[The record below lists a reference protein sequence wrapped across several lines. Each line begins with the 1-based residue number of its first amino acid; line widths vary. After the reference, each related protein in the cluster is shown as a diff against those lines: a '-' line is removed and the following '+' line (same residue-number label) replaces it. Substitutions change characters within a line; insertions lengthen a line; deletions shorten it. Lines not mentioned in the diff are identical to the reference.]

1 MTSDQDYI
9 SSIEDWRAHRL
20 ARLTAED
27 GWLNII
33 GRWWLEQ
40 ASVSIGS
47 AEDNDVV
54 LPVGPAYVG
63 TLAQEAAGA
72 IAFQPANSGG
82 APITLTPDK
91 KSPSRFTVGRLLLEV
106 TTLAGQNALRI
117 RDRESHAGREFGGI
131 DYFPIDPAWRFVA
144 DWIPLAQPLTMT
156 VDTMIGIPTEVT
168 ITHKAAFTRDGVR
181 HELLPT
187 HGTPEAPQF
196 VIRDLTSGK
205 ETYPASRFL
214 FGEDIGADT
223 IMLDFNKA
231 INPPCAFTDH
241 AVCPLP
247 PPENVMPVRIAAGEL
262 ALHAT

>member
-1 MTSDQDYI
+1 MTSDQDYTHR
-9 SSIEDWRAHRL
+9 IEAWRADRV

-47 AEDNDVV
+47 ADDNDVV

-63 TLAQEAAGA
+63 TLAQEAGGA
-72 IAFQPANSGG
+72 IVFQPADSGG
-82 APITLTPDK
+82 APIRLTPDK
-91 KSPSRFTVGRLLLEV
+91 KSPSRFTVGRLLVEV
-106 TTLAGQNALRI
+106 TTLAGQHALRI
-117 RDRESHAGREFGGI
+117 RDREFPARENFPGI
-131 DYFPIDPAWRFVA
+131 DYFPIDPAWRVVA
-144 DWIPLAQPLTMT
+144 DWVRLEQPVTTT

-168 ITHKAAFTRDGVR
+168 ITHKAVFTRDGVR

-187 HGTPEAPQF
+187 HGTPQVPQF

-214 FGEDIGADT
+214 YGEDIGAHT
-223 IMLDFNKA
+223 IVLDFNKA
-231 INPPCAFTDH
+231 FNPPCAFTDH

-247 PPENVMPVRIAAGEL
+247 PPENILPFRIAAGEL
-262 ALHAT
+262 APKS